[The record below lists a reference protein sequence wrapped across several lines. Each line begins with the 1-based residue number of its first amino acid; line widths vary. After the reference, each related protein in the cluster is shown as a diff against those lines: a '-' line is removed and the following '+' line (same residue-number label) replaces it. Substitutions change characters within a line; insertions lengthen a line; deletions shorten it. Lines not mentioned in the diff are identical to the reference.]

1 MFPLRLHLNSFGLTI
16 DSWTSFSHFDILWA
30 SCNNSR
36 FLEHLTTILV
46 VSLLLKLM
54 LMLLVGQNL
63 LNFVHLILSVIINH
77 VLMLS
82 HSSVALRRSI
92 VLGQMHLRTASIIP
106 QPAICLNRFNS
117 FALFCL
123 FLHLMLNWYYKIQNM
138 NLKMYYSNLFIEK

>member
-1 MFPLRLHLNSFGLTI
+1 MFPLSLHLNSFGLTI

-54 LMLLVGQNL
+54 LLLLVGQNL
-63 LNFVHLILSVIINH
+63 LNFVHFILSVIMINH

-92 VLGQMHLRTASIIP
+92 VLGQMHLRTTSIIP
-106 QPAICLNRFNS
+106 QPAIRLDRFNS
-117 FALFCL
+117 FTLFCL
-123 FLHLMLNWYYKIQNM
+123 LLHLMLNWYYKIQNM
-138 NLKMYYSNLFIEK
+138 NLKFYSNLFIEK